1 MLFLEGGGGGASFR
15 RLVNSMIFI
24 VKPDLLLL
32 LFLSILISELIPVK
46 DKNDQ
51 NYKIK
56 KTHTIRA
63 FIELKQFT

>member
-1 MLFLEGGGGGASFR
+1 MLFLEGGGGCGASFR

-56 KTHTIRA
+56 KLT
-63 FIELKQFT
+63 Q

>member
-1 MLFLEGGGGGASFR
+1 MLFLERGGGGGASFR

-56 KTHTIRA
+56 KLT
-63 FIELKQFT
+63 Q